1 MTTQTRDLQTVLE
14 KVRAF
19 EGYYALSQHPGGW
32 AGEDAGI
39 DPAEIAALLEAGLVR
54 RVRDDHGR
62 LVDVGADEDCTG
74 YRLTSAGVTTSIN
87 ATFLDPTEPIPVS
100 VPDDLFDSIVGYEDV
115 KELLLAALRID
126 KPVHVLLVGPPALAK
141 SLFLWDIE
149 RVFGARALWLLG
161 SATSQAGMWDLVAE
175 QQPDVLLLDEFEK
188 IKGVDQAALLS
199 LMEGGRLV
207 RAKVGR
213 GLNLKLECRVFAAAN
228 GTRGLSP
235 EILSRFARRELR
247 PYSQAEFLEVVT
259 TVLVQREGV
268 DGAVAAEIAA
278 SLVGRT
284 QDVRDAIKVARL
296 SQQMDPKRAIELL
309 GLACVLRGS

>member
-1 MTTQTRDLQTVLE
+1 MTTMTRDLQTVLE
-14 KVRAF
+14 KARAF
-19 EGYYALSQHPGGW
+19 ESYYALSQHPNGW
-32 AGEDAGI
+32 TGENVGI
-39 DPAEIAALLEAGLVR
+39 DPADIAALVEAGFVR

-62 LVDVGADEDCTG
+62 LVDVETDEDCTG
-74 YRLTSAGVTTSIN
+74 YRLTTNTNIH
-87 ATFLDPTEPIPVS
+87 ATFLDSPESTPVS

-268 DGAVAAEIAA
+268 YRDVAAEIAA

-309 GLACVLRGS
+309 GLA

>member
-1 MTTQTRDLQTVLE
+1 VEIVMTINKDLQSVLE
-14 KVRAF
+14 KARAF
-19 EGYYALSQHPGGW
+19 EKYYALSQYPGGW
-32 AGEDAGI
+32 ASEDVGI
-39 DPAEIAALLEAGLVR
+39 DPTEIAALVEAGLVR

-62 LVDVGADEDCTG
+62 LVDVEPGEDGTG
-74 YRLTSAGVTTSIN
+74 YRLTTGEISTNIRA
-87 ATFLDPTEPIPVS
+87 AFLDLPEPIPVS

-149 RVFGARALWLLG
+149 RVFGPRALWLLG
-161 SATSQAGMWDLVAE
+161 SATSQAGMWDLVAD

-213 GLNLKLECRVFAAAN
+213 GLNLNLECRVFAAAN
-228 GTRGLSP
+228 TTRGLTP

-247 PYSQAEFLEVVT
+247 PYSQAEFQDVVT
-259 TVLVQREGV
+259 SVLVQREGV
-268 DGAVAAEIAA
+268 DVAVAAEIAA
-278 SLVGRT
+278 RLVGRT
-284 QDVRDAIKVARL
+284 QDVRDAIRAARL
-296 SQQMDPKRAIELL
+296 SQQMDPQRAIELL
-309 GLACVLRGS
+309 GVA

>member
-1 MTTQTRDLQTVLE
+1 MMTIKPKDLQAILE
-14 KVRAF
+14 KARAF
-19 EGYYALSQHPGGW
+19 EKYYALSQYPGGW
-32 AGEDAGI
+32 ASEDVGI
-39 DPAEIAALLEAGLVR
+39 DPSEIAALVEAGMVR

-62 LVDVGADEDCTG
+62 LVDVGAGEDCTG
-74 YRLTSAGVTTSIN
+74 YRLTSAGITTNIR
-87 ATFLDPTEPIPVS
+87 ATLMDPPAPVQVS
-100 VPDDLFDSIVGYEDV
+100 VPDELFDSIVGFEDV
-115 KELLLAALRID
+115 KELLLAALRTD
-126 KPVHVLLVGPPALAK
+126 RPVHVLLVGPPALAK

-175 QQPDVLLLDEFEK
+175 HQPDVLLLDEFEK

-213 GLNLKLECRVFAAAN
+213 GLNLNLECRVFAAAN
-228 GTRGLSP
+228 TTRGLTP

-247 PYSQAEFLEVVT
+247 PYSQAEFQEVVT
-259 TVLVQREGV
+259 SVLVKREGV
-268 DGAVAAEIAA
+268 DAAVAAEIAA

-284 QDVRDAIKVARL
+284 QDVRDAIRVARL
-296 SQQMDPKRAIELL
+296 SQQMNPRRAIELL
-309 GLACVLRGS
+309 RLSSVSV

>member
-1 MTTQTRDLQTVLE
+1 METRGTDLQAVLE
-14 KVRAF
+14 RVRAF
-19 EGYYALSQHPGGW
+19 ESYYPLSQYPGGW
-32 AGEDAGI
+32 ISEDVEI
-39 DPAEIAALLEAGLVR
+39 DPAEIAALMEARLVR
-54 RVRDDHGR
+54 RVKDEHGR
-62 LVDVGADEDCTG
+62 LVDVESGEECTG
-74 YRLTSAGVTTSIN
+74 YRLTTQGINTNIN

-268 DGAVAAEIAA
+268 YRDVAAEIAA

-284 QDVRDAIKVARL
+284 QDVRDTIRVARL
-296 SQQMDPKRAIELL
+296 SQEMEPKRAIELL
-309 GLACVLRGS
+309 GFRSVVVDV